1 MYECQQKS
9 ATTWG
14 SHLYMLLPALTY
26 SAGAILEIG
35 VEHNSSILMNA
46 FSLYAAQ
53 ASFEMP
59 CYAGNVNAMEGHRN
73 LPRLMSSNESS
84 SRIFYNPMK

>member
-35 VEHNSSILMNA
+35 VGHNSSILMNA
-46 FSLYAAQ
+46 FSLYAGRRYLVV
-53 ASFEMP
+53 EK
-59 CYAGNVNAMEGHRN
+59 EG
-73 LPRLMSSNESS
+73 LAA
-84 SRIFYNPMK
+84 